1 MSLPIAA
8 LGRSRP
14 WWSLI
19 RARVSLFPVA
29 DCFYTFSLVE
39 MKTNGIPRCPRQNG
53 LCIAHR
59 AVCRLGSSFRNAAK
73 REMLLLH
80 LSPLEAG
87 GEPMALNY
95 FSRGDSRPIKMQH

>member
-1 MSLPIAA
+1 MSLPTAA

-59 AVCRLGSSFRNAAK
+59 CCLQTWELIQKRGQERNA
-73 REMLLLH
+73 LVT
-80 LSPLEAG
+80 PLPFRSWG
-87 GEPMALNY
+87 GAHGFEL
-95 FSRGDSRPIKMQH
+95 FQ